1 MVHVKMVTPTLITNA
16 LILMSVNLFAPMPQ
30 ITQRSA
36 IDVRQAPFVQ
46 IMWAATNAQD
56 HGSADR
62 FSPIGPVWSD
72 DSSSVLYFVPKR
84 NFLFLEF
91 STGSVIFFLEQFGP
105 TYSVRRTHLDRHSY
119 LVRSGHP
126 CSGCQKGWTGT
137 GETCTDIDECEEKT
151 HQCAYSGGLCENI
164 DSQYKCK
171 CDEGWVG
178 DGVKCD
184 DVDEC
189 ATNTHDC
196 PTGIACRNTDGSF
209 ACGSCANGFQLTAE
223 GNCDDIDEC
232 YLGVH
237 NCANPG
243 GTCINNEGSF
253 TCPGKGSALV
263 TMGHHRDR

>member
-1 MVHVKMVTPTLITNA
+1 MVTPTLITNA
-16 LILMSVNLFAPMPQ
+16 LILMSVNLFVPMQQIPQ
-30 ITQRSA
+30 RFA
-36 IDVRQAPFVQ
+36 IDVRQVPFAQ
-46 IMWAATNAQD
+46 IIWAAMNAQD
-56 HGSADR
+56 HG
-62 FSPIGPVWSD
+62 W
-72 DSSSVLYFVPKR
+72 
-84 NFLFLEF
+84 
-91 STGSVIFFLEQFGP
+91 T
-105 TYSVRRTHLDRHSY
+105 DRHSY
-119 LVRSGHP
+119 LVRPGHP

-164 DSQYKCK
+164 DSHYKCK
-171 CDEGWVG
+171 CDDGWVG

-189 ATNTHDC
+189 ATNAHDC

-237 NCANPG
+237 NCAKPG
-243 GTCINNEGSF
+243 GVCINNEGSF
-253 TCPGKGSALV
+253 TCPGISGLWIDFFNTV
-263 TMGHHRDR
+263 TFRMQGGLLRWGRIHLQRYWRMCMCWW